1 MKKILLT
8 SILALI
14 STCSVAQIHL
24 DLTNCFLQKNGNL
37 ICYDKKTGKQITIRQ
52 G

>member
-1 MKKILLT
+1 MKKLLFT
-8 SILALI
+8 SALIFI
-14 STCSVAQIHL
+14 STCSVAQIQL
-24 DLTNCFLQKNGNL
+24 DLTNCFLQQNGNL